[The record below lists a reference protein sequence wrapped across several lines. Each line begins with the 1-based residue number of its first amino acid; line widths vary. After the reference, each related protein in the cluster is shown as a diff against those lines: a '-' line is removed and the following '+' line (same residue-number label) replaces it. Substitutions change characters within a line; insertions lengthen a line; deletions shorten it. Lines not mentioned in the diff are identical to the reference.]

1 VKVLFLMAW
10 RNLGRNRRRTAINLA
25 AIAFATM
32 AMVFMSSLQAGSY
45 GQMIESAVKM
55 QTGHLQLQ
63 HKDLKQKEE
72 LFLTVD
78 HLRDMYAILDRTP
91 GVVGATGRLQ
101 NGFLVS
107 RTDDETFVALA
118 IGTDPE
124 REKKTSNWAK
134 LVRAGEFL
142 DPADLHGVLIGE
154 MLALNLLGAPPA
166 GTDEKPDFQGILGA
180 SLVLVGQDVSGG
192 LARTEVSVR
201 GVIGT
206 GNPDLDRTMVLANL
220 PLLQEVVMVENYEDT
235 VHHIAILLESYELIP
250 TVQAALQEQVG
261 RLSENYRV
269 LTWKE
274 VAPGLD
280 LGIQMDNVS
289 GKITIFILLVV
300 VAFGI
305 LNTFLMSAM
314 ERFREFGMMMAIGV
328 KPRTCGGLLLLESQ
342 LLTVL
347 GFAIGLLIG
356 GAVAVY
362 FAHAGI
368 PLGKEMGEIYAQW
381 GMPDRLYPIFHWS
394 IAWWVFLQVWLVTS
408 LTACYPARRI
418 TRFRPLEA
426 LRYQ

>member
-1 VKVLFLMAW
+1 MKVLLLMAW

-45 GQMIESAVKM
+45 SQMIESAVKM
-55 QTGHLQLQ
+55 QTGHLQIQ

-72 LFLTVD
+72 LYLTVD
-78 HLRDMYAILDRTP
+78 HLRELYAILDQTP
-91 GVVGATGRLQ
+91 GVVGVVGRLQ

-107 RTDDETFVALA
+107 RSDDETFVALA
-118 IGTDPE
+118 IGTDPA
-124 REKKTSNWAK
+124 REAKTSTWPK
-134 LVRAGEFL
+134 LVREGTFL
-142 DPADLHGVLIGE
+142 DAVDRQGVVIGE
-154 MLALNLLGAPPA
+154 LLAINLLSSADNA
-166 GTDEKPDFQGILGA
+166 AVKPDLKDILGA
-180 SLVLVGQDVSGG
+180 ELVLVGQDVNGG
-192 LARTEVSVR
+192 LARTEVTVR
-201 GVIGT
+201 GVIKT
-206 GNPDLDRTMVLANL
+206 GNPDLDRSLVLANL
-220 PLLQEVVMVENYEDT
+220 ELLQETVMVENYDNT

-250 TVQAALQEQVG
+250 QVQAALQDKVG

-269 LTWKE
+269 MTWKE

-280 LGIQMDNVS
+280 QGIQMDNVS

-328 KPRTCGGLLLLESQ
+328 KPYTCGGLLLLESQ
-342 LLTVL
+342 ILTVL
-347 GFAIGLLIG
+347 GFGLGLLIG
-356 GAVAVY
+356 GTVAVV
-362 FAHAGI
+362 FEHVGI

-381 GMPDRLYPIFHWS
+381 GIPDRVYPIFHWT